1 MTDRQTN
8 NSKYLSNT
16 LLKYWMTLRIY
27 ICICELNKLTNDVI
41 PRIQRVRYNYFIV
54 LLALAV
60 LVLIVVQMH

>member
-8 NSKYLSNT
+8 NNKYLSNT
-16 LLKYWMTLRIY
+16 LLKYWMTLR

-60 LVLIVVQMH
+60 LVLIVVQMQ